1 VHPLATGTH
10 RNDDQ
15 LKHSQGQP
23 NVQAAPLHQCRELG
37 LRHMEKHQRGDNNMS
52 ELALICV
59 ALAVIIA
66 VGVAALNYMMDDD
79 EPIEHSGNGNLP
91 KPPPE
96 PGH

>member
-1 VHPLATGTH
+1 
-10 RNDDQ
+10 
-15 LKHSQGQP
+15 
-23 NVQAAPLHQCRELG
+23 
-37 LRHMEKHQRGDNNMS
+37 MS